1 MTNLICDY
9 CGRTNPEGGERCQAC
24 GALLAHLP
32 LPETRVTYMDSPST
46 PEAEQAF
53 AELQPAG
60 DTLREGLKTA
70 GMVAGSIGIGAL
82 ILRVAAQAFAIA
94 FSAFIIGAAAG
105 TSAASPYEPSRL
117 HFFTAI
123 LGGALLGV
131 VITLLRKRSIW
142 TLLAA
147 PLGSGL
153 GLLVSSFLSAPGRPL
168 PWAAQFALAGA
179 LLFAI
184 LGGKRTRGNPIP
196 CLKVLQPIFG
206 ALGGLLFA
214 LLGYILFSN
223 A

>member
-1 MTNLICDY
+1 MTNRICEY
-9 CGRTNPEGGERCQAC
+9 CGRSNPEEIERCQAC
-24 GALLAHLP
+24 GALLPHIP
-32 LPETRVTYMDSPST
+32 PPETRITYIDSPPT
-46 PEAEQAF
+46 PETESAF
-53 AELQPAG
+53 AELQTEG
-60 DTLREGLKTA
+60 DTLQESLKTV

-82 ILRVAAQAFAIA
+82 ILRVAAQGFAIA
-94 FSAFIIGAAAG
+94 LSAFIVGAGAGISAAG
-105 TSAASPYEPSRL
+105 PYEPSRL

-153 GLLVSSFLSAPGRPL
+153 GLLVSSFLTAPGRSM

-179 LLFAI
+179 LLFAA
-184 LGGKRTRGNPIP
+184 LGGKRTRGKSIP

-206 ALGGLLFA
+206 AIGGLLFA
-214 LLGYILFSN
+214 LLGYILFYN
-223 A
+223 T

>member
-1 MTNLICDY
+1 M
-9 CGRTNPEGGERCQAC
+9 
-24 GALLAHLP
+24 
-32 LPETRVTYMDSPST
+32 
-46 PEAEQAF
+46 
-53 AELQPAG
+53 
-60 DTLREGLKTA
+60 
-70 GMVAGSIGIGAL
+70 
-82 ILRVAAQAFAIA
+82 
-94 FSAFIIGAAAG
+94 
-105 TSAASPYEPSRL
+105 
-117 HFFTAI
+117 
-123 LGGALLGV
+123 

-223 A
+223 S